1 MTTSFNRQFIKAL
14 STKKVNKLQQGF
26 TLIELMIVVAIVGV
40 LTAVGLPQL
49 SKAQDRAKI
58 SVARQEAVNYA
69 KDCSVTLL
77 TGAAAPDASNYD
89 TIPTTQTCVIDVDV
103 IATATDSDTTTI
115 TVTLDGSVPGKPV
128 EASTVVED

>member
-1 MTTSFNRQFIKAL
+1 MINQLTRRLA
-14 STKKVNKLQQGF
+14 KKGKKPNGF

-49 SKAQDRAKI
+49 NKAQDQAKI

-77 TGAAAPDASNYD
+77 TGASAPEASNYD
-89 TIPTTQTCVIDVDV
+89 TIDAAQTCVIDVDV
-103 IATATDSDTTTI
+103 VATAADTNNTEI
-115 TVTLDGSVPGKPV
+115 TVAMDGSVPGKPV
-128 EASTVVED
+128 EG

>member
-1 MTTSFNRQFIKAL
+1 MINQL
-14 STKKVNKLQQGF
+14 SRRLAKKGKKPNGF

-49 SKAQDRAKI
+49 NKAQDQAKI

-77 TGAAAPDASNYD
+77 TGASAPEASNYD
-89 TIPTTQTCVIDVDV
+89 TIDAAQTCVIDVDV
-103 IATATDSDTTTI
+103 VATAADTNNTEI
-115 TVTLDGSVPGKPV
+115 TVAMDGSVPGKPV
-128 EASTVVED
+128 EG